1 VTAGAAAGAR
11 GLDVRVDR
19 LRCVGSG
26 QCAAAAP
33 GALELGP
40 DGRARP
46 RHPAG
51 ATPGDAAP
59 ALTQAAELCPTEAL
73 SVYAVA
79 TGQLIAPAD

>member
-1 VTAGAAAGAR
+1 MTAAAGGA
-11 GLDVRVDR
+11 GLEVRVDR

-33 GALELGP
+33 QALELGE

-51 ATPGDAAP
+51 AAP
-59 ALTQAAELCPTEAL
+59 AGSAQALTQAADLCPTEAL
-73 SVYAVA
+73 AVYA
-79 TGQLIAPAD
+79 GGELIAPAD